1 MIQERHYCRRQIAA
15 HRVTITK
22 NIVVDSLL
30 GSFRVT
36 RELRP
41 PHNGEYYL
49 VRGAVGI
56 GLKLGDAVFPFG
68 DRAIL
73 EELG

>member
-36 RELRP
+36 GELRH

-56 GLKLGDAVFPFG
+56 GLRVGNAEFPFG
-68 DRAIL
+68 ERTIL